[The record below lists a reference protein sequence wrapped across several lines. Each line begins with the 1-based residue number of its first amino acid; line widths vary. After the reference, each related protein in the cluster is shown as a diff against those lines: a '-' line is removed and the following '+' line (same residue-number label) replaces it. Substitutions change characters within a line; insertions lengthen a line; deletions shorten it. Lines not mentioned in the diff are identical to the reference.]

1 MPEHVTVAVPLDEA
15 FVSVVRIIVSGVAE
29 RAELAFEDMDDL
41 QLAVERLLAEAGSE
55 GRASLSFEL
64 GTGYVRTLI
73 GPLRE
78 HGLAEALAR
87 RYAGRGEPLE
97 DLEQVGAIGLL
108 KAIDRFELD
117 RKVSLATYA
126 TPNVVGEIKRHFR
139 DKGWA
144 IRVPR
149 AVEELSARMASTI
162 GGVTSRLGRAIV
174 EDIRALSSWSARGTR
189 IAHP

>member
-64 GTGYVRTLI
+64 GAGYVRTLI

-78 HGLAEALAR
+78 HGLAEALQR
-87 RYAGRGEPLE
+87 
-97 DLEQVGAIGLL
+97 
-108 KAIDRFELD
+108 LD
-117 RKVSLATYA
+117 RTPGHLTLAWVLDTVVDSYGVEEA
-126 TPNVVGEIKRHFR
+126 SGDGIVVRLEKLVGE
-139 DKGWA
+139 
-144 IRVPR
+144 
-149 AVEELSARMASTI
+149 ST
-162 GGVTSRLGRAIV
+162 
-174 EDIRALSSWSARGTR
+174 
-189 IAHP
+189 

>member
-64 GTGYVRTLI
+64 GAGYVRTRI

-78 HGLAEALAR
+78 QGLAEALHRLDRTPGQLTLAWVLDTVVDSYGVEEASGDGIVVR
-87 RYAGRGEPLE
+87 LEKLVGEP
-97 DLEQVGAIGLL
+97 
-108 KAIDRFELD
+108 
-117 RKVSLATYA
+117 
-126 TPNVVGEIKRHFR
+126 
-139 DKGWA
+139 
-144 IRVPR
+144 
-149 AVEELSARMASTI
+149 M
-162 GGVTSRLGRAIV
+162 
-174 EDIRALSSWSARGTR
+174 
-189 IAHP
+189 